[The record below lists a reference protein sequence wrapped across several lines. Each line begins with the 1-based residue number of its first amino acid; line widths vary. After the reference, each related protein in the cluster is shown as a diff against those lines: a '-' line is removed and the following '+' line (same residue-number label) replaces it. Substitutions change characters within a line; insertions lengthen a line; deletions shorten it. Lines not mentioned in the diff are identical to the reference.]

1 MSWVISHKCT
11 YFARK
16 FTDSINII
24 ISSRIIQVDTGI
36 HHHTVVDTGT
46 QTKILEQVEHIMK
59 IVEFIE
65 D

>member
-1 MSWVISHKCT
+1 MSWVIGHKCT

-16 FTDSINII
+16 FPDSINII

-59 IVEFIE
+59 IVESIE